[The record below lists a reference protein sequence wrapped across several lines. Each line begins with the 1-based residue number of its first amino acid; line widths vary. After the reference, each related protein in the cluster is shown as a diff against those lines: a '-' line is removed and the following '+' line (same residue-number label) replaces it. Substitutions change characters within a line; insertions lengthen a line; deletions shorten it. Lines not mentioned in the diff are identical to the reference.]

1 MGRAKALRESVKV
14 GDAPLDP
21 ARTYSLAT
29 NDFMARGGDDYVMFL
44 DIKPRLPLATS
55 NPHDGIRQ
63 QDRSCV
69 VLMCRSSAAR
79 DVTVWIHRAK
89 SRLIH
94 RLDGYGKLISA
105 GGSGYA
111 DDREYQA

>member
-79 DVTVWIHRAK
+79 DVTVWIHLGKKPIDPAAGWLRK
-89 SRLIH
+89 IDFGRRIRLC
-94 RLDGYGKLISA
+94 
-105 GGSGYA
+105 
-111 DDREYQA
+111 